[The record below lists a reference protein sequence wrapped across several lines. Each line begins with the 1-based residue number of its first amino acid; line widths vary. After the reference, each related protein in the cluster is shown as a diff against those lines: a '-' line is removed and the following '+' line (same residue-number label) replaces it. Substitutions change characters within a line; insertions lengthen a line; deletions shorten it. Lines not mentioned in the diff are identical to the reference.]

1 MCGRMPWIKRK
12 LRGNK
17 VFVRVDSNGEPCKN
31 ERGLVEILYKLS
43 ASAKIYNASVGNLM
57 PTGNPDDE
65 KPVESADAP
74 EPGAQNGAEA
84 AKPNGAKTAKPKLPA
99 KLPDDAII
107 IYTDGA
113 CSKNPGPMGIGAVI
127 MNGEERQEL
136 SEFLGTGT
144 NNIAELT
151 AIERALQEVPP
162 TDRERMVVVHTD
174 SSYSIGILD
183 KGWKAKANAEL
194 VARIRHLTTG
204 FSKLRFVKVKG
215 HAGIPENERCDE
227 LATSAITNRY

>member
-1 MCGRMPWIKRK
+1 MCPPMPWIKRK

-17 VFVRVDSNGEPCKN
+17 VFVRVDAKGEPCTN
-31 ERGLVEILYKLS
+31 ERGLVEILYKLG
-43 ASAKIYNASVGNLM
+43 ANAKIYNASASNLT
-57 PTGNPDDE
+57 PTGDPADE
-65 KPVESADAP
+65 TPFQSDETP
-74 EPGAQNGAEA
+74 GPGAQNGSSTQA
-84 AKPNGAKTAKPKLPA
+84 AQPA
-99 KLPDDAII
+99 KISDDAII

-113 CSKNPGPMGIGAVI
+113 CSNNPGPMGIGAVI
-127 MNGEERQEL
+127 VNGGQRQEI

-151 AIERALQEVPP
+151 AIERALQEVPT
-162 TDRERMVVVHTD
+162 TDRGRTVVVHTD
-174 SSYSIGILD
+174 SSYSIGLLD

-194 VARIRHLTTG
+194 VARIRRLTTD

-227 LATSAITNRY
+227 LATSAIANR